1 VAYQL
6 SGYEVIARL
15 LAGPGSDTLKERVL
29 KAIERIAEEP
39 DHEDMMPVPEA
50 RLPTFVC
57 TVAAGD
63 EMAAMTYCVLGLPL
77 HSVRFLRA
85 EWLSL
90 LT

>member
-6 SGYEVIARL
+6 SGYEVIATL

-29 KAIERIAEEP
+29 KAIERIAVEP

-50 RLPTFVC
+50 KLPTFVY
-57 TVAAGD
+57 TIAAGD
-63 EMAAMTYCVLGLPL
+63 EMAALTYCVLGLPL
-77 HSVRFLRA
+77 RSVRFLRA